1 MTMASKIT
9 ETQDWDAASRAVAG
23 AYFPHTLTDL
33 SPNGAMKLSMRTVD
47 LGPVTL
53 GRLGWGADVSIE
65 CDYPDAYEINIPLS
79 GSLESC
85 SQGDTVLSRPGQ
97 ATVFRADEPTLIT
110 RWSGDCS
117 VLGVKFDSD
126 YLEQEADRILGSDL
140 RPGLH
145 LPSQIDLTE
154 APGHSWFRLV
164 RSLTAQLR
172 EPADLLANP
181 VVGPQLAGAI
191 TSAFILAVTPDE
203 EVRGAHPPTTNR
215 QAGARR
221 TQRRPGPRLDGSRHG
236 RTGGYQRPPVAGR
249 VSRVRRAQSVGMP
262 PRHPP
267 ESRGRRPAGA
277 GTGVTVSEVA
287 ARWGVHPCGP
297 VLCRVPP
304 AVRQIPVR
312 ADSLLT
318 GIAAGVRLLV
328 AEVRDVVVAD
338 EVGGPSSRR
347 GRIRTGTARRSPSW
361 TRRRHGSRRRTAV
374 PP

>member
-1 MTMASKIT
+1 MTMASTIT

-117 VLGVKFDSD
+117 VLGVKFDSA

-172 EPADLLANP
+172 EPADLLANR

-191 TSAFILAVTPDE
+191 TSAFVLAVTPDE
-203 EVRGAHPPTTNR
+203 EVRGGAPDRESSSECSTDSTT
-215 QAGARR
+215 
-221 TQRRPGPRLDGSRHG
+221 T
-236 RTGGYQRPPVAGR
+236 
-249 VSRVRRAQSVGMP
+249 
-262 PRHPP
+262 
-267 ESRGRRPAGA
+267 RPAPGRQPTWPSWRVPASAGCRKGFASTSGA
-277 GTGVTVSEVA
+277 ASECLLDIRLSRADADLRALEPGVTVSEVA
-287 ARWGVHPCGP
+287 ARWGFTHAG
-297 VLCRVPP
+297 RF
-304 AVRQIPVR
+304 
-312 ADSLLT
+312 S
-318 GIAAGVRLLV
+318 AAY
-328 AEVRDVVVAD
+328 
-338 EVGGPSSRR
+338 RR
-347 GRIRTGTARRSPSW
+347 RYGKSPSELI
-361 TRRRHGSRRRTAV
+361 RF
-374 PP
+374 